1 MTGTGTCGEVRLE
14 LGIYVLGAIGAGGR
28 SAVDAHLACCAD
40 CRDELADLAGLPGL
54 LSRVSADDADSLLR
68 YRDDGCC
75 GRHELSADPGPRWL
89 PGRAARFR
97 RHRTCRLMAAAAG
110 ADLIAGAGSVAASER
125 YQAVPCRTRRAIMP
139 RHSGD
144 SAR

>member
-14 LGIYVLGAIGAGGR
+14 LGIYVLGAIGVGGR

-40 CRDELADLAGLPGL
+40 CRDELAELAGLPGL
-54 LSRVSADDADSLLR
+54 LSRVSADDADSLLL
-68 YRDDGCC
+68 YRDDGGC
-75 GRHELSADPGPRWL
+75 GRHELSADLSPGTL
-89 PGRAARFR
+89 PGCAARLR
-97 RHRTCRLMAAAAG
+97 RHRM
-110 ADLIAGAGSVAASER
+110 R

-139 RHSGD
+139 KQGGD